1 MEILSMNI
9 PLNEQRTIAARLV
22 ALTLISDGE
31 LANREVEALDRHDIA
46 ALLGIPRD
54 VLIQAVIDHCQQL
67 LARGGS
73 AEAMRLLDLEQVE
86 HMLDRVTDPSLR
98 ALTCQAM
105 LVLSKADGRITQ
117 PEQTLLRHALSRWEL
132 SLSELGP
139 QR

>member
-1 MEILSMNI
+1 MNI

-46 ALLGIPRD
+46 ALLGTPRD

-139 QR
+139 QH